1 MAPAYHPE
9 WLVKFW
15 LTTPGLNTV
24 NPHYLLIVLGAA
36 ITVVWFLRKRKAPA
50 EDVIG
55 EEDQVFRHLL
65 HRKKVIEGE
74 LARLEARL
82 SGAEIT
88 EETFHKMKMDY
99 QSHLA
104 EVNRELK
111 QYT

>member
-15 LTTPGLNTV
+15 LSTPGLNMV
-24 NPHYLLIVLGAA
+24 NPHYLLIFLTAVL
-36 ITVVWFLRKRKAPA
+36 IVVWFLRKRRKPA
-50 EDVIG
+50 EDSIS
-55 EEDQVFRHLL
+55 EEDQLFRHLL

-74 LARLEARL
+74 LVGLEARL
-82 SGAEIT
+82 SAAEIT
-88 EETFHKMKMDY
+88 EENFNKMKLDY

-104 EVNRELK
+104 EVEKELK